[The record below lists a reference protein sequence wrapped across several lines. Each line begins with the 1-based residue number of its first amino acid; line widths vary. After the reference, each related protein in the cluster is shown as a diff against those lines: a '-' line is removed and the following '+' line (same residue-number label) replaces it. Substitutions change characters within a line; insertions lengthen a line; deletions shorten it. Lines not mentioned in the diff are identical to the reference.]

1 MQRQMNSQFTEDA
14 LIEQPAIAL
23 LGKLGW
29 ETANCFD
36 ETFGPE
42 GMLGRETS
50 SEVILFYRLRPAL
63 RLLNPEL
70 PLEALELA
78 IQELS
83 RERSLMSMVNANRE
97 VYKLLKDGVKVRFR
111 NREGE

>member
-1 MQRQMNSQFTEDA
+1 MTSQFTEYT

-23 LGKLGW
+23 LQKLGW

-42 GMLGRETS
+42 GMLRRETS
-50 SEVILFYRLRPAL
+50 SEVILFSRLRAAL
-63 RLLNPEL
+63 AKLNPEI
-70 PLEALELA
+70 PSEALELA

-97 VYKLLKDGVKVRFR
+97 FYKMLKD
-111 NREGE
+111 

>member
-1 MQRQMNSQFTEDA
+1 MLPNYSEDA

-23 LGKLGW
+23 LSKLGW

-50 SEVILFYRLRPAL
+50 SEVILFSRLRAAL
-63 RLLNPEL
+63 ARLNPEL
-70 PLEALELA
+70 PPEALALA

-83 RERSLMSMVNANRE
+83 RERSLMKSRC
-97 VYKLLKDGVKVRFR
+97 
-111 NREGE
+111 

>member
-1 MQRQMNSQFTEDA
+1 MYSEDA

-36 ETFGPE
+36 ETFGSE

-50 SEVILFYRLRPAL
+50 SEVILFSRLRSELAK
-63 RLLNPEL
+63 LNPEL
-70 PLEALELA
+70 PSEAMELA
-78 IQELS
+78 VQELG
-83 RERSLMSMVNANRE
+83 REQLLMSI
-97 VYKLLKDGVKVRFR
+97 DQC
-111 NREGE
+111 